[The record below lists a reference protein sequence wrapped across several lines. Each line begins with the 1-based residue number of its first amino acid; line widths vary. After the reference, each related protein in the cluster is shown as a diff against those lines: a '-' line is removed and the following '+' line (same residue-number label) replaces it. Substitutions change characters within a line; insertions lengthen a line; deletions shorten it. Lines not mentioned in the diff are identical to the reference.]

1 MVSKNGTEGKSMES
15 WDWWNSPAWG
25 PWGGSLVLGP
35 ALVGDPGA
43 GEGAGCAAVP
53 QLSSDTVT
61 PQLRCLPAL
70 VSAVYHTCE
79 ASSFQCHNGHCIPQ
93 RWACDG
99 DADCQDGS
107 DEDPATCGNCPVCV
121 CGALPRVGGISA
133 RPLSS
138 KPTPPKAITAQR
150 QPRLFLAN

>member
-1 MVSKNGTEGKSMES
+1 MES

-25 PWGGSLVLGP
+25 PWGDCSCWDLSWCRGRSRAWCCAP
-35 ALVGDPGA
+35 AQQGHGD
-43 GEGAGCAAVP
+43 
-53 QLSSDTVT
+53 TH
-61 PQLRCLPAL
+61 LRCPPAL

-107 DEDPATCGNCPVCV
+107 DEDPASCGNVSCV
-121 CGALPRVGGISA
+121 FGGALPRVGGISA
-133 RPLSS
+133 HPLSS
-138 KPTPPKAITAQR
+138 KLKGRAPTPPKAITAQR
-150 QPRLFLAN
+150 QPWLFLAN